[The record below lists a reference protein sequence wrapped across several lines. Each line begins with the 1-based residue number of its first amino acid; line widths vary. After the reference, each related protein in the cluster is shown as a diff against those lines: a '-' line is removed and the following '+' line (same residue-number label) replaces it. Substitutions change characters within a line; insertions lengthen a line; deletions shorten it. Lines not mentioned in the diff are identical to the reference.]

1 MKRVLD
7 LLYDG
12 ANRPRRR
19 PNDRHRSLDRSTFD
33 ERLTTFSRARWTDTG
48 AYSKIHVFA
57 LLLASL
63 HVAALALWIVLVV
76 RQRPANAADRVDP
89 SKDD

>member
-1 MKRVLD
+1 MTVRFPRGVDRTTGVSDRVLD
-7 LLYDG
+7 
-12 ANRPRRR
+12 RTT
-19 PNDRHRSLDRSTFD
+19 SF
-33 ERLTTFSRARWTDTG
+33 ERLTTPSRARWIETG

-57 LLLASL
+57 FFLASL